1 MISVVFHKSS
11 GRLNGG
17 SEQGY
22 VRPKD
27 LGSCRPLRGG
37 IQESLAGKPDIKDH
51 RGPGRPVL
59 LVEPLSSP
67 AWGGEL
73 EESKSPAPPC
83 DGQTLDIQIE
93 RLLATPTGSVIY
105 DQLARIVAEWQGV
118 DTRVAHTY
126 AGLLR
131 LLLDDFASDL
141 SSERVLFLVG
151 RLIQSQPRHNV
162 SLAASITPAEFAA
175 RLAAHDD
182 FRVALAA
189 LLERLK
195 TSPGPCPT
203 QSGSATDNAVEIGPV
218 DRPEAPVEQRASGVY
233 RQHREHPNVDID
245 EAMGGRAS
253 LREEQAADKL
263 QDSTALKMRD
273 AMAQNKQLGDLLRI
287 EMSALQQI
295 DNVEEVSAFRQI
307 LIGGVEE
314 LLQGQEMLA
323 GSLNNTSNYIRSI
336 ESDSERLQDE
346 LNKARQMSLTDEF
359 TGLPNRR
366 AFMRRLDDEI
376 GRAQRYDTPL
386 SLAIVDLDEFKV
398 INDTYG
404 HIAGD
409 QVLRCYAEHMLS
421 IFRHHD
427 LVARYGGEE
436 FSVLL
441 PNTTLE
447 GALCA
452 LSKVQGRAAQ
462 TQCEHAGRVLLLPTF
477 SAGLALHVHGEQ
489 PLRFI
494 ERADRALYRAKH
506 LGRNRI
512 ELELPAGQS
521 PISSGAGSGS
531 SNTPRG

>member
-1 MISVVFHKSS
+1 M
-11 GRLNGG
+11 RLH
-17 SEQGY
+17 
-22 VRPKD
+22 
-27 LGSCRPLRGG
+27 
-37 IQESLAGKPDIKDH
+37 SL
-51 RGPGRPVL
+51 
-59 LVEPLSSP
+59 
-67 AWGGEL
+67 GGEL
-73 EESKSPAPPC
+73 EESELPAPPR
-83 DGQTLDIQIE
+83 DGQTLDVQIE

-118 DTRVAHTY
+118 DARVAHTY

-131 LLLDDFASDL
+131 LLLDDFANEL

-151 RLIQSQPRHNV
+151 RLIQSQPRHSV

-175 RLAAHDD
+175 RLTEHGE
-182 FRVALAA
+182 FRLALTT
-189 LLERLK
+189 LLERLQ
-195 TSPGPCPT
+195 TSPASSSR
-203 QSGSATDNAVEIGPV
+203 QSSQATDDVIGMGNDDPPELPAGQCASSVSSQHPERRSV
-218 DRPEAPVEQRASGVY
+218 DTGKPRLGRSPPQR
-233 RQHREHPNVDID
+233 
-245 EAMGGRAS
+245 
-253 LREEQAADKL
+253 EQATDKL
-263 QDSTALKMRD
+263 QDSPALKMRD

-323 GSLNNTSNYIRSI
+323 GSLTNTSDYIRII

-452 LSKVQGRAAQ
+452 LSKVQGRVAQ

-494 ERADRALYRAKH
+494 ERSDRALYRAKH

-521 PISSGAGSGS
+521 SSVSRTGGGS
-531 SNTPRG
+531 STSA